1 MRSPI
6 KNLKNKTNSI
16 SKIKELIP
24 KGSVVQTYP
33 FYDGAVEFSLSE
45 SDRFVIGSTKSSVVA
60 EFWNYATIDSK
71 KVSLI
76 AEKMFPI
83 LNENTFD
90 LFKKNWFSY
99 KDPYVRSALFFLLN
113 RCSSLG
119 MITHGDLDTANYN
132 ALSLSELRL
141 FQVSNFEIL
150 LIPENEDYNTS
161 KHTDINLFN
170 PGSYYFDALN
180 TEQVIG
186 LEESPFSHND
196 NLRIFSNQPTIFIY
210 KFHPRLLKFKKY
222 SKILLDKNGR
232 QTDDVTNA
240 KEIILHN
247 V

>member
-33 FYDGAVEFSLSE
+33 FYDGAIEFSLSE
-45 SDRFVIGSTKSSVVA
+45 SDRFVIGTTKSNVVA
-60 EFWNYATIDSK
+60 EFWKYAATDSK
-71 KVSLI
+71 RISLI
-76 AEKMFPI
+76 AEKIFPT

-119 MITHGDLDTANYN
+119 MITHGDLNTDNYN
-132 ALSLSELRL
+132 VLSLSQLKL
-141 FQVSNFEIL
+141 FQISNFEIL
-150 LIPENEDYNTS
+150 LIAEEELYNST
-161 KHTDINLFN
+161 KHTEFNLFN
-170 PGSYYFDALN
+170 PGSYYFDALS

-186 LEESPFSHND
+186 LEESSFSHND
-196 NLRIFSNQPTIFIY
+196 NLKKFANEPSIFIY
-210 KFHPRLLKFKKY
+210 KFHPRLLKIKGY
-222 SKILLDKNGR
+222 SKILLDQNGR
-232 QTDDVTNA
+232 QIADHANA

>member
-24 KGSVVQTYP
+24 KGTVVQTYP
-33 FYDGAVEFSLSE
+33 FYDGGIEFSLSE
-45 SDRFVIGSTKSSVVA
+45 SDRFVIGTTKSNVVA
-60 EFWNYATIDSK
+60 EFWKYVLIDSK
-71 KVSLI
+71 KICLI
-76 AEKMFPI
+76 AEKIFPT

-90 LFKKNWFSY
+90 LLKKNWFSY

-119 MITHGDLDTANYN
+119 MISHGDLNTDNYN
-132 ALSLSELRL
+132 VLSLSELKL
-141 FQVSNFEIL
+141 FEINNFEIL
-150 LIPENEDYNTS
+150 LIDEAESYKSTQ
-161 KHTDINLFN
+161 HTEINLFN

-186 LEESPFSHND
+186 LEESLFKHND
-196 NLRIFSNQPTIFIY
+196 NLKTFANKPSIFIY
-210 KFHPRLLKFKKY
+210 KFHPRLLKFKGY
-222 SKILLDKNGR
+222 AKILLDKNGR
-232 QTDDVTNA
+232 ETNDVSRT